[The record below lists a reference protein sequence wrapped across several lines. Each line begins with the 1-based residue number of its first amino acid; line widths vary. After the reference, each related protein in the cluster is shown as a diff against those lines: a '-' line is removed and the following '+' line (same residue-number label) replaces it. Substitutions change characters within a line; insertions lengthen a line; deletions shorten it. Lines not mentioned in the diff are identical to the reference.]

1 MAGSNS
7 IQFRWAVKIQDGVQ
21 IDQRLQFRTKDITA
35 SVLNLIPLA
44 STWSDWQDIE
54 IDVTEVTVA

>member
-7 IQFRWAVKIQDGVQ
+7 IQFRWAVKTQSGVV

-35 SVLNLIPLA
+35 SVLGLLPLA
-44 STWSDWQDIE
+44 SAWSDWQDIE
-54 IDVTEVTVA
+54 ADVTEVPS